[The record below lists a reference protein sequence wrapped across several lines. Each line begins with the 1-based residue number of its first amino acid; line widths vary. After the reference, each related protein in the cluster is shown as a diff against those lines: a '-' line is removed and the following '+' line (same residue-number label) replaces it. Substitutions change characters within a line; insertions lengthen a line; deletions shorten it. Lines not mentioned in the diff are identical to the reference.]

1 MLNATLRFDSDE
13 ISFSNRMTLHQ
24 IWEYLDKKYCSG
36 NDEDLESKDEKLTGQ
51 STKEE

>member
-1 MLNATLRFDSDE
+1 MLNAYTRFDSDE

-24 IWEYLDKKYCSG
+24 IWEYLDKKYSPR
-36 NDEDLESKDEKLTGQ
+36 NDEDSESKEAEVLDQ